1 MLSVPCR
8 RHYWL
13 ANRRPYMEFVPRLSA
28 RPPRAACL
36 PRNSQRDL
44 DVREGH
50 LEKFVSKPHA
60 RQRLVDFLLRI
71 VGMPPTNARLAQLLG
86 KPIQLEGDLHSLS
99 RR

>member
-1 MLSVPCR
+1 
-8 RHYWL
+8 
-13 ANRRPYMEFVPRLSA
+13 
-28 RPPRAACL
+28 
-36 PRNSQRDL
+36 
-44 DVREGH
+44 

-71 VGMPPTNARLAQLLG
+71 VGMPPTNPRLAQLLG